1 MAIAVPLLM
10 TATGAGAALGAA
22 LSISATMA
30 TALTTVAFSVTGI
43 SDKIN
48 KAAASVFGE
57 DLVMVG
63 NIFGAAYGAFG
74 GGFGIGDAAA
84 GTGADAIN
92 GMDLAS
98 DQFTAAGTGGAGDF
112 GSLAEMAGESM
123 DSMGALADG
132 AYGGEAALE
141 SSQLAGMESMAPSQ
155 TLSPMASGGQ
165 DLINGGG
172 GINGPELAAVQEVA
186 PLQQAGQSAVQ
197 AEGAVASQAAG
208 ERAAGAKAAGR
219 NAAAPMQGPGSAA
232 DYRNGSDV
240 MSDAHSRGAGGF
252 KPSGAGGRS
261 FFDRLIY
268 DEKGNVSRGAWGALE
283 GVGKG
288 ISAAQKAKDDRRMFD
303 DKMAE
308 ERRRMGMSTGLTVTR

>member
-22 LSISATMA
+22 IGISGAMA

-57 DLVMVG
+57 DLVKIG

-123 DSMGALADG
+123 DSMGTLADG

-165 DLINGGG
+165 DLLNAP
-172 GINGPELAAVQEVA
+172 NGPELAAVEQVQGVQEVA
-186 PLQQAGQSAVQ
+186 APTVK
-197 AEGAVASQAAG
+197 AEGAVASQATKAQP
-208 ERAAGAKAAGR
+208 AAAAKPIASA
-219 NAAAPMQGPGSAA
+219 NQAAAPGQ
-232 DYRNGSDV
+232 
-240 MSDAHSRGAGGF
+240 
-252 KPSGAGGRS
+252 RS
-261 FFDRLIY
+261 FFERLIY

-288 ISAAQKAKDDRRMFD
+288 ISAASAARDKQKQIDSE
-303 DKMAE
+303 MAE
-308 ERRRMGMSTGLTVTR
+308 QRRRMGMSTGLTVTR